1 MAQQSNKHHF
11 MRHKNIIMM
20 VVGIIFA
27 ILFQTQP
34 VFHPVMLLFGTLGFV
49 GAIIAG
55 MLFVSTFT
63 VASGAVLLA
72 LLLPQLGVVQL
83 TLFAGLGALIGDL
96 IIFKFVRGGLIS
108 DVLPLYKK
116 IGGSHFNKILHTKM
130 FSWTLP
136 IIGAFIIMSPLPD
149 ELGVSLMGLSKIST
163 FKFVLISVFLNSLGI
178 LFFIS
183 FVLLARSVM

>member
-1 MAQQSNKHHF
+1 MARQSNKPTGF
-11 MRHKNIIMM
+11 RYKNLTMM

-27 ILFQTQP
+27 F
-34 VFHPVMLLFGTLGFV
+34 LFGTQPAFSPLVALVGGLGIV

-63 VASGAVLLA
+63 VATGAVILG
-72 LLLPQLGVVQL
+72 LLLPNMGILQL
-83 TLFAGLGALIGDL
+83 TLFAGLGALLGDL
-96 IIFKFVRGGLIS
+96 IIFKFVRGGLIGE
-108 DVLPLYKK
+108 VLPIYKK
-116 IGGSHFNKILHTKM
+116 LGGSHLYKMLHTKM

-136 IIGAFIIMSPLPD
+136 ILGALIIMSPLPD

-163 FKFVLISVFLNSLGI
+163 FKFAMISLSLNTLGI